1 MEHFLYY
8 EHCVEV
14 GYVFLDGNMSD
25 RNSTEDREK
34 TSLSKSTTI
43 FLYIFIPLITSVIV
57 LGNVIVILAFIVD
70 KRLRNQSNFFLLNL
84 AICDFLIGA
93 FCIPVSASFIIT
105 GTWTLGDFL
114 CKVWLIADNLMCTA
128 SVFNIVLISYDR
140 FLSITLA
147 VTYRYQQNNHRQT
160 VVKMGTVWVLSF
172 LLYSPAIIIWD
183 YVYGESNIPEGQCL
197 AGYYYNWH
205 FLLGASTFDFIL
217 PLISISF
224 FNISIYWNIKLRTRK
239 RSPVLST
246 HMNLPHDIR
255 ASIDM
260 AVVSNNLG
268 KRENKS
274 QTQNK
279 VLEASVNFQS
289 TSSESGNSSNHAA
302 KLSRD
307 KKVAKSLSVLV
318 CVFVFCWAPYTFL
331 QTIRAACHDECVDS
345 YWNQVTSW
353 LLWINSSVNPII
365 YPLCHKN
372 FRDAFVK
379 LSQMCRFKLMTFNKH

>member
-1 MEHFLYY
+1 M
-8 EHCVEV
+8 
-14 GYVFLDGNMSD
+14 
-25 RNSTEDREK
+25 
-34 TSLSKSTTI
+34 
-43 FLYIFIPLITSVIV
+43 
-57 LGNVIVILAFIVD
+57 
-70 KRLRNQSNFFLLNL
+70 
-84 AICDFLIGA
+84 
-93 FCIPVSASFIIT
+93 
-105 GTWTLGDFL
+105 
-114 CKVWLIADNLMCTA
+114 
-128 SVFNIVLISYDR
+128 
-140 FLSITLA
+140 
-147 VTYRYQQNNHRQT
+147 
-160 VVKMGTVWVLSF
+160 KMGTVWVLSF

-331 QTIRAACHDECVDS
+331 QTIRAACHDECVDF

>member
-1 MEHFLYY
+1 MN
-8 EHCVEV
+8 VSVQV
-14 GYVFLDGNMSD
+14 GYVFPDGNMSD
-25 RNSTEDREK
+25 RNSTEDGEK

-43 FLYIFIPLITSVIV
+43 FLYIFIPLITSVTV
-57 LGNVIVILAFIVD
+57 LGNIIVILAFIVD
-70 KRLRNQSNFFLLNL
+70 KRLRSQSNFFLLNL
-84 AICDFLIGA
+84 AICDFFIGA

-105 GTWTLGDFL
+105 GTWTLGNFL

-128 SVFNIVLISYDR
+128 SVFNIVLISCDR

-160 VVKMGTVWVLSF
+160 VVKMGTIWVLSF
-172 LLYSPAIIIWD
+172 LLYTPAIIIWD
-183 YVYGESNIPEGQCL
+183 FVYGDSNIPEGQCL

-205 FLLGASTFDFIL
+205 FLLGASSFDFIL

-224 FNISIYWNIKLRTRK
+224 FNISIYWNIKLRSRK
-239 RSPVLST
+239 RSHVLST
-246 HMNLPHDIR
+246 HMNPPHDIR

-260 AVVSNNLG
+260 AVVSNKLG
-268 KRENKS
+268 ERENKS

-289 TSSESGNSSNHAA
+289 TSSESGSSSNHAA

-372 FRDAFVK
+372 FRDAFIK

>member
-1 MEHFLYY
+1 MA
-8 EHCVEV
+8 
-14 GYVFLDGNMSD
+14 
-25 RNSTEDREK
+25 
-34 TSLSKSTTI
+34 TI
-43 FLYIFIPLITSVIV
+43 
-57 LGNVIVILAFIVD
+57 
-70 KRLRNQSNFFLLNL
+70 
-84 AICDFLIGA
+84 
-93 FCIPVSASFIIT
+93 
-105 GTWTLGDFL
+105 
-114 CKVWLIADNLMCTA
+114 
-128 SVFNIVLISYDR
+128 
-140 FLSITLA
+140 
-147 VTYRYQQNNHRQT
+147 
-160 VVKMGTVWVLSF
+160 WVLSF
-172 LLYSPAIIIWD
+172 LLYSPAIIIWY
-183 YVYGESNIPEGQCL
+183 YVYGDSNIPEGQCL
-197 AGYYYNWH
+197 AGFYDNWH

-224 FNISIYWNIKLRTRK
+224 FNISIYWNIKLRSRK
-239 RSPVLST
+239 RSHVPST
-246 HMNLPHDIR
+246 HMNPPHDIR
-255 ASIDM
+255 ASVDM
-260 AVVSNNLG
+260 AVVINNLG
-268 KRENKS
+268 ERENKS
-274 QTQNK
+274 QKQNN

-289 TSSESGNSSNHAA
+289 ASSESGSSSNRAA